1 MLFSRLLEFWGS
13 FQDNEDK
20 DEDIIT
26 GIIDDELYDYYNME
40 TDYNTISDEQLKRM
54 FDSDDDVIIVKLELL
69 QKCFNICK
77 QIFEVKVNIL

>member
-54 FDSDDDVIIVKLELL
+54 FDSDDDVIIVKFRVTA
-69 QKCFNICK
+69 KMF
-77 QIFEVKVNIL
+77 